1 MKKLTPILSILTLF
15 VTQALS
21 GEPRTLTIHGTVDPR
36 LDVSFMSTYRGT
48 NIDRIECSD
57 MNPSTGRRKVKLAGL
72 SKHITTTDYNI
83 TMPIDYTDANE
94 CGYEFVSIDA
104 VMRRKYDNDLS
115 SIHPILSNKKE
126 VRPIYYKTKGGQMG
140 SGNTWDA
147 PSVLQTDKKHFSLAK
162 ESTFLCKTF
171 WFDKRPDTEAHSQFH
186 CTMQINND
194 INRTLYQKD
203 PVSYASSHPEFGVDT
218 IRNEMMHIDIMVDEK
233 NCQTMENKKVVPDH
247 FRELEK
253 QNFLQKLF

>member
-72 SKHITTTDYNI
+72 SKHVTTTDYNI

-94 CGYEFVSIDA
+94 CGYEFVSIDLI
-104 VMRRKYDNDLS
+104 MRRKYDNDLS
-115 SIHPILSNKKE
+115 SIHPVLSKEKK
-126 VRPIYYKTKGGQMG
+126 VSPIYWKTKGGEM
-140 SGNTWDA
+140 SSPNTDTPA
-147 PSVLQTDKKHFSLAK
+147 YLQTDKKHFSLAK

-171 WFDKRPDTEAHSQFH
+171 WFDKRRDADAHSQFH
-186 CTMQINND
+186 CTMQIDDD

-203 PVSYASSHPEFGVDT
+203 PDSYIFSHPEFGVDT
-218 IRNEMMHIDIMVDEK
+218 IKNETMHIDIVVDEK
-233 NCQTMENKKVVPDH
+233 NCQAMENKKVVPDH

-253 QNFLQKLF
+253 PNLFQKLF